1 MASLESLKDPLQR
14 LGILGTAG
22 SQSASFRRN
31 EVNNADVWDVT
42 KQYYLNDVAFSG
54 VDGGAYVMQG
64 GSTVGGAAPI
74 TAVLG
79 GVDPAND
86 WILNVPNKWVPLAP
100 NGPRVVVPAGTQSAT
115 VVAGPDA
122 AWTFVN
128 CALIP
133 NDLGANVPI
142 LATDYMAHI
151 QFSLTK
157 TVGGV
162 LDATDVNT
170 ITFTPNGGGIP
181 RAVTVLPINDAA
193 ATFFSWSGQLY
204 IGPTPTTT
212 TITVSGVTG
221 SGVGA
226 TAQYVISNLRVVYVP
241 VVP

>member
-22 SQSASFRRN
+22 SQSSSFRRN

-42 KQYYLNDVAFSG
+42 KQYYLNDVVFSG

-79 GVDPAND
+79 GVDPASD
-86 WILNVPNKWVPLAP
+86 WIQNVPNKWVPLAP
-100 NGPRVVVPAGTQSAT
+100 NGPRVVVPTGAQSAT
-115 VVAGPDA
+115 VAVGPA
-122 AWTFVN
+122 ATWTFVN
-128 CALIP
+128 CALVAA
-133 NDLGANVPI
+133 DLGANVPI
-142 LATDYMAHI
+142 LATDYMAQI
-151 QFSLTK
+151 QFTLLK
-157 TVGGV
+157 TAGGV
-162 LDATDVNT
+162 LDATDWNL
-170 ITFTPNGGGIP
+170 ITFTPNGGGTARSI
-181 RAVTVLPINDAA
+181 TVMPNYDTT
-193 ATFFSWSGQLY
+193 ATAFDWSGQLY

-212 TITVSGVTG
+212 TITVTGVTG
-221 SGVGA
+221 ANAGA